1 MKYFY
6 KMLLYIATLFVV
18 LYILVAVGQASFN
31 IKEWVEVARTG
42 YSVLGGF
49 GACLIVFFTMGYR

>member
-1 MKYFY
+1 
-6 KMLLYIATLFVV
+6 MLLYIATLFVV